1 MFRFVG
7 VNGKC
12 YLFDLHEKI
21 VQKIT
26 LFCYSTLEIT
36 HNFPSSTDKNYFVQ
50 KHGGSGLGILEYLEQ
65 AFIL

>member
-7 VNGKC
+7 VNVKC

-36 HNFPSSTDKNYFVQ
+36 HNFQAPLIKIISCKNTV
-50 KHGGSGLGILEYLEQ
+50 GSGLGILEYLEQ